1 MKIFVVRREVN
12 ECLFF
17 GHKIADNVIVIA
29 SGLPM
34 NRQRRLGKRV
44 SKFMKRSPF
53 RPGMGT
59 HFIAR
64 RSLSECCAT
73 TGRLEAKG
81 ARKGNA
87 WKHASKSNTRPSAHG
102 RNANLLRCKS
112 WPTFRISGYA
122 KLWQMIL
129 RPVCPDD
136 YSTLGLRNSAWAV
149 ASRVP
154 LTVATTEPRD
164 SGRKHLRSL
173 ASAGL
178 QWSNSVQQPSPGIKP
193 LMNLFTE
200 TVSKCVDNFRTSR
213 FFEARLGFPRDACRL
228 GNVLIYQVG
237 LTGCIWQSGIVHR
250 ATHPTI

>member
-1 MKIFVVRREVN
+1 MLCDNWKTGGERRE
-12 ECLFF
+12 
-17 GHKIADNVIVIA
+17 K
-29 SGLPM
+29 
-34 NRQRRLGKRV
+34 RQRV
-44 SKFMKRSPF
+44 
-53 RPGMGT
+53 
-59 HFIAR
+59 
-64 RSLSECCAT
+64 E
-73 TGRLEAKG
+73 
-81 ARKGNA
+81 ARKQVE
-87 WKHASKSNTRPSAHG
+87 HTTISSRPQRQLVALQELADVSD
-102 RNANLLRCKS
+102 
-112 WPTFRISGYA
+112 SGYA

-136 YSTLGLRNSAWAV
+136 YSTLGLCNSAGAV

-173 ASAGL
+173 ASDGL